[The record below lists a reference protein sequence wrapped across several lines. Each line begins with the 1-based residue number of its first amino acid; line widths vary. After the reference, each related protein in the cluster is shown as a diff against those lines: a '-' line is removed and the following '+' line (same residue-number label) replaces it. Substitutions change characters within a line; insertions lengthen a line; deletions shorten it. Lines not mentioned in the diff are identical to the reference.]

1 LTGYN
6 RIMNTNPRCSW
17 FCLLPLLALII
28 GALPL
33 HADSPP
39 DGQKRKPN
47 VKLWKSEKEQGEA
60 AFKDR
65 QTTDAEIHFKA
76 ALAEAENFDAKDY
89 RLAESLTELGDFYTR
104 VGNFAD
110 AEPLLQRAALVR
122 KGDPNSLTE
131 AHVQFLLGFTCLQ
144 LRHYDGAEK
153 ALLRAQ
159 ELYSRKSGH
168 DSPSAVL
175 CMFYLGAL
183 YDDQHDYAKAETLLK
198 RSAALFEHPA
208 TRTIN
213 HKINDPAASAGM
225 DVWIGQ
231 FRPNYVYAM
240 EALARLGSLYA
251 IQDRAAEAD
260 SSFKNAVRLLDERL
274 AKNDPAAPPA
284 LSQVTTL
291 LLARTNYAGAEP
303 FLKRLVALDEKAQGP
318 NQPETLNAKNM
329 LAAAYMYEG
338 KFPEADATYKELIA
352 TLEKASGEN
361 KSPLIRTLNNYAAL
375 LHKMKRD
382 SEADSIAARAKA
394 LQAEADK

>member
-1 LTGYN
+1 
-6 RIMNTNPRCSW
+6 MNVNAHRHLSW
-17 FCLLPLLALII
+17 FCLLPLLALTLC
-28 GALPL
+28 APPL
-33 HADSPP
+33 RADSPS

-60 AFKDR
+60 DFKDR

-89 RLAESLTELGDFYTR
+89 RLAESLTELGDLYTR
-104 VGNFAD
+104 VGNFAE
-110 AEPLLQRAALVR
+110 AEPLLQRAATAR

-131 AHVQFLLGFTCLQ
+131 AYVQFLLGFTCLQ
-144 LRHYDGAEK
+144 LRHYNDAEK

-159 ELYSRKSGH
+159 ELYSRKTGH
-168 DSPSAVL
+168 DSPPAVL

-183 YDDQHDYAKAETLLK
+183 YDDQHDYAKAESLLK
-198 RSAALFEHPA
+198 RSASLFEHPA

-213 HKINDPAASAGM
+213 HKINDPAARGGM
-225 DVWIGQ
+225 DVWVGQ

-251 IQDRAAEAD
+251 GQDRAAEAA
-260 SSFKNAVRLLDERL
+260 SSFKNAVKLLDERL

-284 LSQVTTL
+284 LGQVATL

-303 FLKRLVALDEKAQGP
+303 FLQRLVVLDEKAQGP
-318 NQPETLNAKNM
+318 NQPETLNAKSA
-329 LAAAYMYEG
+329 LAAAYTYEG
-338 KFPEADATYKELIA
+338 KFTEADATYKELVA

-361 KSPLIRTLNNYAAL
+361 KFPLIRTLNNYAAL

-382 SEADSIAARAKA
+382 SEAGSIEARAKA